1 MRARIFSV
9 LIIAFSLFSI
19 STVKAQCPAVTVRFA
34 NPEYDYATQIYSVDV
49 EYQCDMANQQLFG
62 MNVRFFYPENI
73 LEFIAFG
80 EFEPGYGPMNPNP
93 PIKSTGNESSGM
105 TLFGFA
111 GPQEYIN
118 GAIQKTGT
126 TSLILSTT
134 GWTKVYN
141 VSFQVDDTGSFDI
154 ESFCPPLIWDLN
166 EGANGGI
173 AAGIIITV
181 VNGSGSAPATE
192 HCVQFNW
199 QYDGIPGYPH
209 GNPVAI
215 DCISTTDPDSLPVN
229 DTLQG
234 IVVPGGASECYDA
247 LEIIYVA
254 GDETTFIVQNGA
266 EVNLIAGQKIFLMPG
281 TFVQSGAE
289 MLASITTTEN
299 FCSSY
304 QSSVVSNPVPGE
316 NVTFEPF
323 LDGQA
328 VKVFPNQTDGRFTV
342 LLDEN
347 QENDYQL
354 CVSGL
359 MGNTIIQQRL
369 EGSDRFEFDLSDQNP
384 GIYII
389 RILAGNECDAYK
401 LIKQ

>member
-1 MRARIFSV
+1 M
-9 LIIAFSLFSI
+9 
-19 STVKAQCPAVTVRFA
+19 
-34 NPEYDYATQIYSVDV
+34 E
-49 EYQCDMANQQLFG
+49 NQQLFG

-80 EFEPGYGPMNPNP
+80 EFEEGYGPMNPNP
-93 PIKSTGNESSGM
+93 PLRSTGNESSGM
-105 TLFGFA
+105 TLFGFE

-118 GAIQKTGT
+118 GAVQKTGT
-126 TSLILSTT
+126 SSVFLSTT
-134 GWTKVYN
+134 GWTKIYN
-141 VSFQVDDTGSFDI
+141 ASFQVDDTASFDI
-154 ESFCPPLIWDLN
+154 EEFCPPLIWDLN
-166 EGANGGI
+166 EAANGGI

-181 VNGSGSAPATE
+181 VNGSGSAAATE

-209 GNPVAI
+209 GYPVPI
-215 DCISTTDPDSLPVN
+215 DCISTTDPESLPVN

-254 GDETTFIVQNGA
+254 GEGTTFIVQSGA
-266 EVNLIAGQKIFLMPG
+266 NVNLIAGQKIFLMPG

-289 MLASITTTEN
+289 MLASITSEN

-304 QSSVVSNPVPGE
+304 QSAIVSSPVPGE
-316 NVTFEPF
+316 DVSFEPF
-323 LDGQA
+323 PEGKA
-328 VKVFPNQTDGRFTV
+328 FKIFPNPTEGRFTL
-342 LLDEN
+342 LLDETTDH
-347 QENDYQL
+347 QYQL
-354 CVSGL
+354 HVSGL
-359 MGNTIIQQRL
+359 MGNTIINQKL
-369 EGSDRFEFDLSDQNP
+369 VGSDYFEFDLSDQNP

-389 RILAGNECDAYK
+389 RILAENESNSYK

>member
-1 MRARIFSV
+1 MF
-9 LIIAFSLFSI
+9 IIYILFSI
-19 STVKAQCPAVTVRFA
+19 SLVTAQCPAVTVRFA
-34 NPEYDYATQIYSVDV
+34 NPEYDFATQVYTVDV
-49 EYQCDMANQQLFG
+49 EYQCDMENQQLFG

-80 EFEPGYGPMNPNP
+80 EFAEGYGPMNPNP
-93 PIKSTGNESSGM
+93 PLKSTGNQSSGM
-105 TLFGFA
+105 TLFGFE

-126 TSLILSTT
+126 ASLFLSTT
-134 GWTKVYN
+134 GWTKIYN
-141 VSFQVDDTGSFDI
+141 ASFQVEDTGSFDI

-181 VNGSGSAPATE
+181 VEGSGSAPATE

-209 GNPVAI
+209 GYPVAI

-234 IVVPGGASECYDA
+234 IVVPGGAAECYDA

-254 GDETTFIVQNGA
+254 GEGTTFIVQNGA
-266 EVNLIAGQKIFLMPG
+266 DVNLIAGQKIFLMPG

-289 MLASITTTEN
+289 MLASITFEN

-304 QSSVVSNPVPGE
+304 QSAIVSNPAPGE

-323 LDGQA
+323 LDGKA
-328 VKVFPNQTDGRFTV
+328 FKIYPNPTEGKFTL
-342 LLDEN
+342 LLDEKPE
-347 QENDYQL
+347 QLYQL
-354 CVSGL
+354 HVSGV
-359 MGNTIIQQRL
+359 MGNTIIQQKL
-369 EGSDRFEFDLSDQNP
+369 EGLDRFEFDLSDQNP

-389 RILAGNECDAYK
+389 RILAGNESNSYK